1 MVELGLGA
9 RGAEDA
15 VEELAEEDGLCALG
29 GVRLQAGVSAAA
41 GGFLD
46 FDPPPGGL
54 VLLDQLYLGP
64 GAPLPPLGLPT
75 LAPLGYEDA
84 YSPCL
89 ACVELVDAV
98 AVAVARAVEDDGGS
112 AEGLHERRLVSGVNE
127 C

>member
-1 MVELGLGA
+1 MVE
-9 RGAEDA
+9 AEA
-15 VEELAEEDGLCALG
+15 T
-29 GVRLQAGVSAAA
+29 
-41 GGFLD
+41 GFLD
-46 FDPPPGGL
+46 L
-54 VLLDQLYLGP
+54 VELAVALLLEDQLYLRQW
-64 GAPLPPLGLPT
+64 AQQLPYGLPT

-112 AEGLHERRLVSGVNE
+112 AEGLHGVVLRGGVKD

>member
-1 MVELGLGA
+1 ME
-9 RGAEDA
+9 AE
-15 VEELAEEDGLCALG
+15 
-29 GVRLQAGVSAAA
+29 AA
-41 GGFLD
+41 GFLD
-46 FDPPPGGL
+46 L
-54 VLLDQLYLGP
+54 VELAAALLLEDQLYLCQR
-64 GAPLPPLGLPT
+64 AQQLPHGLPT

-112 AEGLHERRLVSGVNE
+112 AEGLHEGRLVSSVKE